1 MEKYLTPSTTQTSE
15 GSSKPIEEPITDS
28 TPTPSKPSSNPKPPL
43 QPSPSPIPESG
54 KATHVNKRKR
64 KPTKPASMVWEHFT
78 KIKGGDPNDPRCA
91 CNYCGKDYA
100 CNTKTCGTSSMLVHL
115 NTQCKKYPFR
125 VEDKKQKLLSFQ
137 AKTET
142 GSNLVAVGFNKEACR
157 GALAKMIILD
167 KLPFRIVE
175 GEGFRQF
182 CTIVQPRFD
191 PPSRFTVARDVF
203 QLYLAERKKL
213 KGELTRSSQRVCL
226 TTDCW
231 TSLQNINYMC
241 LTAHYID
248 SE

>member
-1 MEKYLTPSTTQTSE
+1 M
-15 GSSKPIEEPITDS
+15 
-28 TPTPSKPSSNPKPPL
+28 
-43 QPSPSPIPESG
+43 
-54 KATHVNKRKR
+54 
-64 KPTKPASMVWEHFT
+64 
-78 KIKGGDPNDPRCA
+78 
-91 CNYCGKDYA
+91 
-100 CNTKTCGTSSMLVHL
+100 
-115 NTQCKKYPFR
+115 
-125 VEDKKQKLLSFQ
+125 SFQ
-137 AKTET
+137 PKTET
-142 GSNLVAVGFNKEACR
+142 RSNLVAVGFNKEACR
-157 GALAKMIILD
+157 YALAKMIILD
-167 KLPFRIVE
+167 ELPFRIVE

-248 SE
+248 SEWKLQKRILNFCQIANHKGEKLVR